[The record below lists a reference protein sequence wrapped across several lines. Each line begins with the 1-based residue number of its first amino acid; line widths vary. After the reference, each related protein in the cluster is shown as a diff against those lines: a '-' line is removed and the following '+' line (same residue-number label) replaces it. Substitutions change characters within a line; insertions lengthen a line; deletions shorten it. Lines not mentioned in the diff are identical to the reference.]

1 MGQVSAGRGA
11 GQEAASGARG
21 ADAAERAWFPVLSDA
36 EDEYFFKRDFLK
48 NDRGRDT
55 FSIPEVYPQ
64 AQKRALWL
72 APNDEATTLE
82 RLWWSTV
89 VR

>member
-1 MGQVSAGRGA
+1 MSAGRGA
-11 GQEAASGARG
+11 GQETASGARG

-48 NDRGRDT
+48 TIEGEIHFQFQKYTHRHKKRG
-55 FSIPEVYPQ
+55 
-64 AQKRALWL
+64 LWH